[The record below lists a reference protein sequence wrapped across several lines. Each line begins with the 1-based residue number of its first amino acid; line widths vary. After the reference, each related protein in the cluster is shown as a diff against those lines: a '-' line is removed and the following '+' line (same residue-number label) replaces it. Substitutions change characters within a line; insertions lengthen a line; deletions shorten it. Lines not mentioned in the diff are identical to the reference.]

1 MNYKIGD
8 KVIVVSNKGKF
19 SDEPMHCFN
28 NGTVCTITKTWND
41 DIIEIEA
48 KWNDIRTKQ
57 KTYAFNVEK
66 YEGE

>member
-8 KVIVVSNKGKF
+8 KVITVSNYGKYRK
-19 SDEPMHCFN
+19 DRLHCFVK
-28 NGTVCTITKTWND
+28 GTICTITHTWND
-41 DIIEIEA
+41 DVIEIEA

-57 KTYAFNVEK
+57 MTYEFNVEK